1 MTRRIGW
8 GKTAAGLALV
18 CAASSCSPPPPAY
31 SGTVQTESVAVGSQ
45 IGGRVAEVNVSAG
58 SRVQRGSVILR
69 IDPGML
75 GAQYDQARAQVQ
87 QAAEHLA
94 ELQNGN
100 VETDI
105 ERARA
110 QSAQAA
116 AQYRQAA
123 AQTAPQTSAAAAA
136 VSEAQAALTLARA
149 NLARTQ
155 SLEATGDVS
164 KQSLDQAGSDFAQA
178 QARLEQ
184 AQAAYANAVSAQL
197 PGELSGSRANALAQ
211 SANYQNV
218 VNGPRAEEIAQAK
231 AALAAAQASAEYDR
245 KRLDEAIIV
254 APASGVVAS
263 FNLHPG
269 DLLGPNQQAAIID
282 TFADPYAYIYASQHD
297 LAALTS
303 GTHVRVVSD
312 AGGATF
318 DGTVEAFDR
327 TAQFTPQNVETAD
340 QRADLV
346 YGVKIRIHD
355 PQHQLL
361 SGTTVTVHP
370 K

>member
-1 MTRRIGW
+1 MGEDRGR
-8 GKTAAGLALV
+8 LALV

-164 KQSLDQAGSDFAQA
+164 KQSLDQAGSDFAKRKHGSNKPKPPMPTRS
-178 QARLEQ
+178 AR
-184 AQAAYANAVSAQL
+184 N
-197 PGELSGSRANALAQ
+197 SRANSPARAPTRSRSRRTTRTSSTDRAPKRSLKPRPRWPRRKPRRIRSQTSGRGDHRRARVRRRRELQLASGRFARPE
-211 SANYQNV
+211 SASRDHRHLRGSV
-218 VNGPRAEEIAQAK
+218 RVHLC
-231 AALAAAQASAEYDR
+231 LAA
-245 KRLDEAIIV
+245 RL
-254 APASGVVAS
+254 G
-263 FNLHPG
+263 
-269 DLLGPNQQAAIID
+269 
-282 TFADPYAYIYASQHD
+282 
-297 LAALTS
+297 
-303 GTHVRVVSD
+303 RVDQRD
-312 AGGATF
+312 ARARGLRRRRATF

>member
-1 MTRRIGW
+1 M
-8 GKTAAGLALV
+8 ALLV
-18 CAASSCSPPPPAY
+18 AASSCAPQGPAY

-45 IGGRVAEVNVSAG
+45 IGGRVSEVKVSAG

-69 IDPGML
+69 IDPSML

-87 QAAEHLA
+87 QAAEHLT

-100 VETDI
+100 VPADVEK
-105 ERARA
+105 ARA

-116 AQYRQAA
+116 AQYRQAV
-123 AQTAPQTSAAAAA
+123 AQSAPQSNAAAAA
-136 VSEAQAALTLARA
+136 VNEAQAALVLARS
-149 NLARTQ
+149 NLTRTQ
-155 SLEATGDVS
+155 SLAATGDVS
-164 KQSLDQAGSDFAQA
+164 RQSLDQAGSDYRQA
-178 QARLEQ
+178 QARVEQ
-184 AQAAYANAVSAQL
+184 AQAAYANTVSAQL
-197 PGELSGSRANALAQ
+197 PGAVAGSQANALAQ

-231 AALAAAQASAEYDR
+231 GALNAAQASAAYDR
-245 KRLDEAIIV
+245 RRLDEAVIV
-254 APASGVVAS
+254 SPASGVVAS

-282 TFADPYAYIYASQHD
+282 TFADPYAYIYASQRD
-297 LAALTS
+297 LAALTGGS
-303 GTHVRVVSD
+303 HVHVVSD